1 MKMEPG
7 NRKIFRDL
15 ICLAWLL
22 TMPLAAAAAS
32 GAGAEDGPHMEWGGH
47 LTVRAG
53 LSRPGADSFY
63 APVGTGDFID
73 NQIEFR
79 LKNLLYIGNHASLE
93 THYELLWSGGDTRRK
108 QNQLGR
114 STPGVSAA
122 GPEDDRLRLFDLSY
136 RLSEDN
142 DQLLYHRLDRLVLT
156 LQPAWGSVS
165 LGRQAL
171 TWGNGLLFNPM
182 DLFNPFAPTDIQR
195 DYKTGDDM
203 AVVSFSLKSG
213 NELQLLAVVR
223 RNPAGGKVDRDH
235 SSLAAK
241 YHFSRNTAEY
251 DLMAASHYRD
261 AVLGLGRVG
270 YIGDAAVRLDGTWTM
285 LNSGSG
291 NDNFFSLV
299 ANLDYS
305 WVWLDKNYYGLVEFF
320 FNGLGGD
327 RYTRALADPDMA
339 ARLARGELY
348 TLGRT
353 YLAGELRVELHPL
366 FNLSLTAI
374 TNLADPS
381 GLLQPRGVW
390 DLSQSTRL
398 TCGAIIP
405 YGRSGTEYGGF
416 RLPDS
421 RFNRASAASLYLW
434 LTWYY

>member
-1 MKMEPG
+1 MK
-7 NRKIFRDL
+7 KILRVFL
-15 ICLAWLL
+15 FSAWLIAL
-22 TMPLAAAAAS
+22 FLAAAGTP
-32 GAGAEDGPHMEWGGH
+32 GAKAGPDMEWGGH
-47 LTVRAG
+47 LKVQAG

-63 APVGTGDFID
+63 APVGTGDLFD
-73 NQIEFR
+73 GRLDFR
-79 LKNLLYIGNHASLE
+79 LKNLLYIGDNASLE

-108 QNQLGR
+108 QNQLGPG
-114 STPGVSAA
+114 SPGVAA
-122 GPEDDRLRLFDLSY
+122 VGTDDDHLRLFDLSY

-156 LQPAWGSVS
+156 LQPAWGVIS

-171 TWGNGLLFNPM
+171 TWGHGLLFNPM

-203 AVVSFSLKSG
+203 AVVSFPLEPG
-213 NELQLLAVVR
+213 NELQLLAVAR
-223 RNPAGGKVDRDH
+223 RNPVGGKVELDH

-241 YHFSRNTAEY
+241 YHFSRGMAEY
-251 DLMAASHYRD
+251 DLMAAKHYRD
-261 AVLGLGRVG
+261 AVFGLGRVG
-270 YIGDAAVRLDGTWTM
+270 YLGDAAVRLDGTWTM

-305 WVWLDKNYYGLVEFF
+305 WVWQDKNYYGLVEFF
-320 FNGLGGD
+320 FNGLGSD
-327 RYTRALADPDMA
+327 QYTRILTDPDMT

-353 YLAGELRVELHPL
+353 YLAGELQVELHPL

-398 TCGAIIP
+398 TCGAVIP
-405 YGRSGTEYGGF
+405 FGRSGTEYGGF

-421 RFNRASAASLYLW
+421 RFNSASAASLYLW
-434 LTWYY
+434 LIWYY